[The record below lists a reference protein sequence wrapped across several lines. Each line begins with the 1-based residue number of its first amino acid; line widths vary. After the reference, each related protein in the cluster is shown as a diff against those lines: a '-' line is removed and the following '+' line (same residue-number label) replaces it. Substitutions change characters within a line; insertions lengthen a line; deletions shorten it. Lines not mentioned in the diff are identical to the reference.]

1 MNDPTW
7 TGALRLLAATTAA
20 VCLAACGGGGGG
32 GGGGTSGGAGG
43 DGSGTVQPGPDG
55 GSPGTGPG
63 VPTEPTVPAVPP
75 PPPLAF
81 PVQAEPDPLLDG
93 LANIPVDAPTQGMW
107 SSTQPWPSNALHAAL
122 LPTGKVLTYGSPP
135 DNPAGQDGRLYDLWS
150 PALGFGEGSH
160 RTATAFGPVNSF
172 CSTAAYLGDGKL
184 LISGGNT
191 PLASGLFS
199 PVSNT
204 VALDPSS
211 LADQRWY
218 ATMLTLTDGRAVIL
232 GGMDPYQ
239 EGMVNAPDAAI
250 AAGTVSMTP
259 EIYTAGSGWRTLFG
273 ARSRDAFGPDYL
285 RASYPR
291 AWVAPDGKVVGISAE
306 TMWKLDP
313 AASDAQGAVTV
324 LGKFKTPP
332 SATAP
337 VNVGA
342 TNSAVM
348 FAPGKVLQMGGN
360 GTNNGDGLPASAM
373 ATVVDF
379 NSATPQ
385 LTETA
390 PMRFARR
397 YGNATVLPDGKVVVT
412 GGTRRGNNGGADA
425 VYEAEVWDPATG
437 RWTTGARAAN
447 IRVYHSAA
455 LLLPNGTVLSS
466 GGGAP
471 GPVDNQNVEIYYPPN
486 LFQTVDG
493 AARLAPRPVL
503 TGISALGLAPGARFQ
518 LDLADASRVTRLALV
533 TNGTVTHSFN
543 STQRFQELSF
553 TKDGNRL
560 TAQLPANTNL
570 TPPGYYQLFALD
582 ANGVPSRAVIV
593 GIGQGI
599 AAPPITLPSAATACA
614 DEGGLCRVP
623 AGRRG
628 VVYYGVD
635 GKFAIRSDQ
644 TGDVACTAANFGS
657 DPTPGAAKRCYLLL
671 VDPASAVPAIDA
683 APLRTGGTASYAP
696 VVGLAGASYRWD
708 FGDGS
713 APTAYAATSAASHT
727 YTAPGVY
734 TVTLTV
740 RDANGQVGTR
750 TFVQAVTAAP
760 TANAPVASTPL
771 LLETRSA
778 AATRL
783 WVVNPDND
791 SVTVFDT
798 VANSRVREIPVGVA
812 PRTLA
817 RAADGNVWVANRD
830 SASISVIDPASLTV
844 VRTIALPR
852 ASQPW
857 GLVGASDG
865 RMYVSLEAAGR
876 LLKLDGSGA
885 TLATLDVG
893 ANPRHLAVSGD
904 ASRVLVS
911 RFITPPLAG
920 EATAVVD
927 TASGGGEVLAV
938 NTATMALAGTVRLR
952 HSDRND
958 NEVQGSGIP
967 NYLGPAVI
975 APDGARAWVPSKQ
988 DNIGRGVLR
997 NGRNLDFQNTV
1008 RAISS
1013 RIDLATLAEDAPARV
1028 DHDNASLAS
1037 AAAYDPSG
1045 AYLFVALE
1053 TSRQVEVVDA
1063 IAGRRLFRIE
1073 AGLAPQGVTVSADGS
1088 KLYVH
1093 NFMARSVS
1101 VVDVSPLTRLGE
1113 LRSAL
1118 VATLASVATEK
1129 LAANVLKGK
1138 QLFYDARDTR
1148 LARDAYMSCAT
1159 CHNDGAQDGRVWD
1172 MTGFGEGLRNTIAL
1186 KGRGGMGQ
1194 GFLHWSAN
1202 FDEVQDFEGQ
1212 IRNLAGGTGLM
1223 SDALFNAGTRSQP
1236 LGDAKAGLS
1245 ADLDAMAAYLAS
1257 LNTFAPSPLRNPDG
1271 GLTAA
1276 ALAGKSVFQAQNC
1289 ASCHSGVPF
1298 TASADATQLKNV
1310 GTLKPSSGKRLGG
1323 VLPGTD
1329 VPTLRDVW
1337 ATGPFLHDGSAPT
1350 LADAVRAHNGT
1361 TLDAGNLGNLTEYLR
1376 QIGAEE

>member
-7 TGALRLLAATTAA
+7 TGALRLLAATAAA
-20 VCLAACGGGGGG
+20 VCLAACGGGGGSG
-32 GGGGTSGGAGG
+32 DGGTSGGA
-43 DGSGTVQPGPDG
+43 SGHGPAQPGPDG

-63 VPTEPTVPAVPP
+63 PGVPAEPTIPADPP

-81 PVQAEPDPLLDG
+81 PVQAEADPLLDG
-93 LANIPVDAPTQGMW
+93 LANIPADAPTRGMW
-107 SSTQPWPSNALHAAL
+107 SPTQPWPSNALHAAL

-135 DNPAGQDGRLYDLWS
+135 GNPAGQDGRLYDLWS

-160 RTATAFGPVNSF
+160 RTATEFGPVNSF
-172 CSTAAYLGDGKL
+172 CSTAAYLGDGRL

-191 PLASGLFS
+191 PLASGLFT
-199 PVSNT
+199 PADGR
-204 VALDPSS
+204 VALDTAT

-218 ATMLTLTDGRAVIL
+218 ATMLTLTDGRAVML

-239 EGMVNAPDAAI
+239 EGMVSAPDAAI

-285 RASYPR
+285 RVSYPR

-313 AASDAQGAVTV
+313 TANDAQGTVTV

-332 SATAP
+332 SATVP

-360 GTNNGDGLPASAM
+360 GGFNGDGLPASAM

-379 NSATPQ
+379 NGATPV

-390 PMRFARR
+390 AMGFARR

-455 LLLPNGTVLSS
+455 LLLPDGTVLSS

-471 GPVDNQNVEIYYPPN
+471 GPVNNQNVEIYYPPN
-486 LFQTVDG
+486 LFQAVDG
-493 AARLAPRPVL
+493 AARLAPRPVF
-503 TGISALGLAPGARFQ
+503 TGISALGLAPGAQFQ

-543 STQRFQELSF
+543 STQRFQELPF

-560 TAQLPANTNL
+560 TAQLPANPHL

-599 AAPPITLPSAATACA
+599 VAPPIALPSAATACA
-614 DEGGLCRVP
+614 EEGGLCRVP
-623 AGRRG
+623 NGRRG
-628 VVYYGVD
+628 IVYYGVD

-657 DPTPGAAKRCYLLL
+657 DPAPGAAKRCYLLL
-671 VDPASAVPAIDA
+671 VDPASSVPAIDA
-683 APLRTGGTASYAP
+683 APLRTGATASYAP
-696 VVGLAGASYRWD
+696 VVGLTGASYRWD

-713 APTAYAATSAASHT
+713 APTAYSTGSAASHT

-760 TANAPVASTPL
+760 TANAPSASSPL

-791 SVTVFDT
+791 SVTVFDA
-798 VANSRVREIPVGVA
+798 VANSRVQEIPVGVA

-817 RAADGNVWVANRD
+817 RGADGNVWVVNRD

-844 VRTIALPR
+844 VRTVALPR

-857 GLVGASDG
+857 GLVSASDG
-865 RMYVSLEAAGR
+865 RMYVSLEATGR
-876 LLKLDGSGA
+876 LLKLDGTGA
-885 TLATLDVG
+885 TLGTLDVG
-893 ANPRHLAVSGD
+893 ANPRHVAVSGD

-911 RFITPPLAG
+911 RFITPPLPG

-927 TASGGGEVLAV
+927 TSTGGGEVLAV
-938 NTATMALAGTVRLR
+938 NTAAMALAGTVRLR

-975 APDGARAWVPSKQ
+975 APNGGSAWVPSKQ
-988 DNIGRGVLR
+988 DNIRRGLLR
-997 NGRNLDFQNTV
+997 NGQNLDFQNTV

-1013 RIDLATLAEDAPARV
+1013 RIDLATLVEDAPARI

-1053 TSRQVEVVDA
+1053 TARQVEVVDA
-1063 IAGRRLFRIE
+1063 IGGQRLFRIE
-1073 AGLAPQGVTVSADGS
+1073 TGLAPQGVTVSADGS
-1088 KLYVH
+1088 RLYVH

-1101 VVDVSPLTRLGE
+1101 VVDISPLTRLGE
-1113 LRSAL
+1113 LRSGL
-1118 VATLASVATEK
+1118 VATLGSVATEK

-1138 QLFYDARDTR
+1138 QLFYDARDPR

-1159 CHNDGAQDGRVWD
+1159 CHNDGGQDGRVWD

-1257 LNTFAPSPLRNPDG
+1257 LTTFAPSPLRNADG
-1271 GLTAA
+1271 SLTAA
-1276 ALAGKSVFQAQNC
+1276 ALAGKNVFQAQNC
-1289 ASCHSGVPF
+1289 ASCHSGLPF

-1310 GTLKPSSGKRLGG
+1310 GTLKPLSGKRLGSA
-1323 VLPGTD
+1323 LPGLD

-1350 LADAVRAHNGT
+1350 LADAVKAHNGT
-1361 TLDAGNLGNLTEYLR
+1361 TLDAGNLATLTEYLR
-1376 QIGAEE
+1376 QIGGED